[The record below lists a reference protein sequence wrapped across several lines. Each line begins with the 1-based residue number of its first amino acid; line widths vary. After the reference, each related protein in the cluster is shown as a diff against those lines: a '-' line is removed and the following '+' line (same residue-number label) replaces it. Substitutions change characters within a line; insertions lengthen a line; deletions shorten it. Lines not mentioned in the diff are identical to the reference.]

1 MAEHPLSKREVM
13 GSNPIG
19 GFFSSCYAA
28 LHVQARP
35 TNKLVVA
42 NISLIKCKSG
52 EAGHRSQCLSHAK
65 RALYHLSYIPM
76 PEHQQVS
83 RCWGL
88 RAPWGIIAPRRHRA
102 PRPSP
107 CNTSKL
113 SRQAHRTEQKRCA
126 CRESN
131 PGHKHGRLV

>member
-1 MAEHPLSKREVM
+1 MRAKSCAMHQRIARHPKASTIRRQNTAHTAPLSAFRLPRASV
-13 GSNPIG
+13 PQPH
-19 GFFSSCYAA
+19 FSK
-28 LHVQARP
+28 
-35 TNKLVVA
+35 N
-42 NISLIKCKSG
+42 G

-88 RAPWGIIAPRRHRA
+88 RAPWGIIEPRRHRT